1 MTNDTKKMVTL
12 GILSALGAILMIIE
26 IPYPFVPFLMID
38 LSDVVVLVIFA
49 FYGWKEAA
57 LVGLLKTIIHALTKG
72 AVGPMFIG
80 QITAF
85 IASMSYVLGM
95 YITTDKL
102 NLNRLLSAIISII
115 VVTIILTV
123 ANYLFI
129 TPIWFGELTYLD
141 IQDWVT
147 PATFELD
154 ISGGYLITILIVYV
168 PFNLLKGAVITSVY
182 FIVYRSISFLKPM
195 NK

>member
-1 MTNDTKKMVTL
+1 MTKETKKLVTV

-26 IPYPFVPFLMID
+26 IPYPLVPFLMID
-38 LSDVVVLVIFA
+38 LSDVVVLVVFA
-49 FYGWKEAA
+49 FYGWKEAV
-57 LVGLLKTIIHALTKG
+57 LVGILKTVIHALTKG

-85 IASMSYVLGM
+85 IASMSYVFGM
-95 YITTDKL
+95 YISTNKL
-102 NLNRLLSAIISII
+102 NLNRLLSAVVAVM
-115 VVTIILTV
+115 VVTIILTG

-141 IQDWVT
+141 IKDWVT
-147 PATFELD
+147 PSAFE
-154 ISGGYLITILIVYV
+154 ININGGYLLTILIVYV
-168 PFNLLKGAVITSVY
+168 PFNLIKGAVITSVY
-182 FIVYRSISFLKPM
+182 YLVYRSISFLKPV

>member
-26 IPYPFVPFLMID
+26 IPYPFVPFLTID

-57 LVGLLKTIIHALTKG
+57 LVGLIKTIIHALTKG

-85 IASMSYVLGM
+85 IASMSYVFGM
-95 YITTDKL
+95 YISTNKL
-102 NLNRLLSAIISII
+102 NLNRLLSAIVSVM
-115 VVTIILTV
+115 VVTVILTV

-129 TPIWFGELTYLD
+129 TPIWFGEMTYLD
-141 IQDWVT
+141 IQGWVT
-147 PATFELD
+147 PAAFELD
-154 ISGGYLITILIVYV
+154 ISGGYLLTILIVYV

-182 FIVYRSISFLKPM
+182 FIVYRSISFLKPK
-195 NK
+195 N

>member
-12 GILSALGAILMIIE
+12 GVLSALGAILMIIE
-26 IPYPFVPFLMID
+26 IPYPFVPFLMLD

-72 AVGPMFIG
+72 AVGLIFIG

-95 YITTDKL
+95 YISANKL
-102 NLNRLLSAIISII
+102 NLNRLLSAIVSVM
-115 VVTIILTV
+115 VVTIILTT

-129 TPIWFGELTYLD
+129 TPIWFGGTTFLD
-141 IQDWVT
+141 IKDWVT
-147 PATFELD
+147 PDAFGLNV
-154 ISGGYLITILIVYV
+154 SGGYLIAILVAYV
-168 PFNLLKGAVITSVY
+168 PFNLLKGAVITSAYFVVY
-182 FIVYRSISFLKPM
+182 KSIHYLNP
-195 NK
+195 NN

>member
-1 MTNDTKKMVTL
+1 MTNDTRKIVTL

-26 IPYPFVPFLMID
+26 IPYPLVPFLMID

-57 LVGLLKTIIHALTKG
+57 TVGLLKAIIHALTKG

-85 IASMSYVLGM
+85 IASMSYVFGM
-95 YITTDKL
+95 YISTNKL
-102 NLNRLLSAIISII
+102 NLNRLLSAIVAVM
-115 VVTIILTV
+115 VVTVILTV
-123 ANYLFI
+123 ANYFFI
-129 TPIWFGELTYLD
+129 TPIWFGETTYLD
-141 IQDWVT
+141 IKDWVT
-147 PATFELD
+147 PGAFEID
-154 ISGGYLITILIVYV
+154 IEGGYLLTILIVYI

-182 FIVYRSISFLKPM
+182 YMVYRSIAFLNPKL
-195 NK
+195 N

>member
-1 MTNDTKKMVTL
+1 MANDTKKMVTL

-26 IPYPFVPFLMID
+26 IPYPLVPFLMID

-57 LVGLLKTIIHALTKG
+57 LVGLLKTTIHALTKG

-95 YITTDKL
+95 YISANKL
-102 NLNRLLSAIISII
+102 NLNRLLSAIVSVMI
-115 VVTIILTV
+115 VTIILTV

-129 TPIWFGELTYLD
+129 TPIWFGGTTFLD
-141 IQDWVT
+141 IKDWVT
-147 PATFELD
+147 PDAFGMD
-154 ISGGYLITILIVYV
+154 VQGGYLLTILIVYV

-182 FIVYRSISFLKPM
+182 FVVYKSIYFLKPV
-195 NK
+195 K

>member
-26 IPYPFVPFLMID
+26 IPYPFVPFLMLD

-72 AVGPMFIG
+72 AVGPMLIG

-85 IASMSYVLGM
+85 IASMSYVFGM
-95 YITTDKL
+95 YISTNKL
-102 NLNRLLSAIISII
+102 NLNRLLSAVVAVMI
-115 VVTIILTV
+115 VTIILTT
-123 ANYLFI
+123 ANYFFI
-129 TPIWFGELTYLD
+129 TPIWFGETTYLD
-141 IQDWVT
+141 IKDWVT
-147 PATFELD
+147 PGAFEID
-154 ISGGYLITILIVYV
+154 IEGGYLFTILIVYV
-168 PFNLLKGAVITSVY
+168 PFNLIKGAIITSVY
-182 FIVYRSISFLKPM
+182 FMVYRSISFLKPEM
-195 NK
+195 N

>member
-12 GILSALGAILMIIE
+12 GTLSALGAILMIIE
-26 IPYPFVPFLMID
+26 IPYPFVPFLMLD

-72 AVGPMFIG
+72 AVGPIFIG

-95 YITTDKL
+95 YISANKL
-102 NLNRLLSAIISII
+102 NLNRLLSAIVSVM
-115 VVTIILTV
+115 VVTIILTT

-129 TPIWFGELTYLD
+129 TPIWFGGTTFLD
-141 IQDWVT
+141 IKDWVT
-147 PATFELD
+147 PDAFGLNVE
-154 ISGGYLITILIVYV
+154 GGYLIAILVAYV
-168 PFNLLKGAVITSVY
+168 PFNLLKGAVITSAYFVVY
-182 FIVYRSISFLKPM
+182 KSIHYLNP
-195 NK
+195 NN

>member
-1 MTNDTKKMVTL
+1 MANDTQKMVTL

-26 IPYPFVPFLMID
+26 IPYPLVPFLMID

-72 AVGPMFIG
+72 AVGPIFIG

-95 YITTDKL
+95 YISANKL
-102 NLNRLLSAIISII
+102 NLNRLLSAIVSVMI
-115 VVTIILTV
+115 VTIILTV

-129 TPIWFGELTYLD
+129 TPIWFGGTTFLD
-141 IQDWVT
+141 IKDWVT
-147 PATFELD
+147 PDAFGMD
-154 ISGGYLITILIVYV
+154 VKGGYLLTILIVYV

-182 FIVYRSISFLKPM
+182 FVVYKSIYFLKPV
-195 NK
+195 K

>member
-1 MTNDTKKMVTL
+1 MTNDTRKIVTL

-26 IPYPFVPFLMID
+26 IPYPLVPFLMID

-57 LVGLLKTIIHALTKG
+57 TVGLLKAIIHALTKG

-85 IASMSYVLGM
+85 IASMSYVFGM
-95 YITTDKL
+95 YISANKL
-102 NLNRLLSAIISII
+102 NLNRLLSAVVSVV

-129 TPIWFGELTYLD
+129 TPIWFGETTYLD
-141 IQDWVT
+141 IKDWVT
-147 PATFELD
+147 PGAFEMD
-154 ISGGYLITILIVYV
+154 IEGGYLLTILIVYV
-168 PFNLLKGAVITSVY
+168 PFNLIKGAVITSVY
-182 FIVYRSISFLKPM
+182 FIVYRSISFLKPI

>member
-1 MTNDTKKMVTL
+1 MANDTKKIVTL
-12 GILSALGAILMIIE
+12 GIMSALGAILMIIE
-26 IPYPFVPFLMID
+26 IPYPLVPFLMID

-57 LVGLLKTIIHALTKG
+57 TVGLLKAIIHALTKG
-72 AVGPMFIG
+72 AVGPIFIG

-95 YITTDKL
+95 YISANKL
-102 NLNRLLSAIISII
+102 NLNRLLSAVVAVV
-115 VVTIILTV
+115 VVTIILTT

-129 TPIWFGELTYLD
+129 TPIWFGETTFLD
-141 IQDWVT
+141 IRDWVN
-147 PATFELD
+147 PGTFELD
-154 ISGGYLITILIVYV
+154 VEGGYLLTILIVYV

-182 FIVYRSISFLKPM
+182 FMVYRSIAFLKP
-195 NK
+195 NTN

>member
-1 MTNDTKKMVTL
+1 MTNDTRKIVTL

-26 IPYPFVPFLMID
+26 IPYPLVPFLMID

-57 LVGLLKTIIHALTKG
+57 TVGLLKAIIHALTKG

-85 IASMSYVLGM
+85 IASMSYVFGM
-95 YITTDKL
+95 YISTNKL
-102 NLNRLLSAIISII
+102 NLNRLLSAVVAVM
-115 VVTIILTV
+115 VVTIILTA

-129 TPIWFGELTYLD
+129 TPIWFGETTYLD
-141 IQDWVT
+141 IKDWVT
-147 PATFELD
+147 PGAFEID
-154 ISGGYLITILIVYV
+154 IEGGYLLTILIVYV

-182 FIVYRSISFLKPM
+182 YMVYRSISFLKPQ
-195 NK
+195 

>member
-1 MTNDTKKMVTL
+1 MKNDTKKIVTL

-26 IPYPFVPFLMID
+26 IPYPLVPFLMID

-57 LVGLLKTIIHALTKG
+57 TVGLLKAIIHALTKG
-72 AVGPMFIG
+72 AVGPIFIG

-95 YITTDKL
+95 YISANKL
-102 NLNRLLSAIISII
+102 NLNRLLSAVVSVL

-129 TPIWFGELTYLD
+129 TPIWFGETTYLD
-141 IQDWVT
+141 IKDWVT

-154 ISGGYLITILIVYV
+154 IQGGYLLTILIVYV

-182 FIVYRSISFLKPM
+182 FMVYRSIAFLKPKT
-195 NK
+195 N

>member
-26 IPYPFVPFLMID
+26 IPYPFVPFLMLD

-72 AVGPMFIG
+72 AVGPIFIG

-95 YITTDKL
+95 YISANKL
-102 NLNRLLSAIISII
+102 NLNRLLSAIVSVM
-115 VVTIILTV
+115 VVTIILTT

-129 TPIWFGELTYLD
+129 TPIWFGGTTFLD
-141 IQDWVT
+141 IKDWVT
-147 PATFELD
+147 PDAFGLNVE
-154 ISGGYLITILIVYV
+154 GGYLIAILVAYV
-168 PFNLLKGAVITSVY
+168 PFNLLKGAVITSAYFVVY
-182 FIVYRSISFLKPM
+182 KSIHYLNP
-195 NK
+195 NN

>member
-1 MTNDTKKMVTL
+1 MTNDTRKMVTL

-26 IPYPFVPFLMID
+26 IPYPLVPFLMID

-72 AVGPMFIG
+72 AVGPIFIG

-95 YITTDKL
+95 YISTNKL
-102 NLNRLLSAIISII
+102 NLNRLFSAIVAVM
-115 VVTIILTV
+115 VVTIILTI

-129 TPIWFGELTYLD
+129 TPIWFGGTTYLD
-141 IQDWVT
+141 IKDWVT
-147 PATFELD
+147 PDAFGLNIE
-154 ISGGYLITILIVYV
+154 GGYLIAILVTYV
-168 PFNLLKGAVITSVY
+168 PFNLLKGTVITSVY
-182 FIVYRSISFLKPM
+182 FIVYKSIHYLNP
-195 NK
+195 NN

>member
-1 MTNDTKKMVTL
+1 
-12 GILSALGAILMIIE
+12 MIIE
-26 IPYPFVPFLMID
+26 IPYPFVPFLMLD

-72 AVGPMFIG
+72 AVGPIFIG

-95 YITTDKL
+95 YISANKL
-102 NLNRLLSAIISII
+102 NLNRLLSAIVSVM
-115 VVTIILTV
+115 VVTIILTT

-129 TPIWFGELTYLD
+129 TPIWFGGTTFLD
-141 IQDWVT
+141 IKDWVT
-147 PATFELD
+147 PDAFGLNVE
-154 ISGGYLITILIVYV
+154 GGYLIAILVAYV
-168 PFNLLKGAVITSVY
+168 PFNLLKGAVITSAYFVVY
-182 FIVYRSISFLKPM
+182 KSIHYLNP
-195 NK
+195 NN

>member
-1 MTNDTKKMVTL
+1 MTNDTRKMVTL

-26 IPYPFVPFLMID
+26 IPYPLVPFLMID

-49 FYGWKEAA
+49 FYGWKEAV
-57 LVGLLKTIIHALTKG
+57 LVGILKTVIHALTKG

-85 IASMSYVLGM
+85 IASMSYVFGM
-95 YITTDKL
+95 YISTNKL
-102 NLNRLLSAIISII
+102 NLNRLLSAIVAVM
-115 VVTIILTV
+115 VVTIILTG

-141 IQDWVT
+141 IKDWVT
-147 PATFELD
+147 PSAFE
-154 ISGGYLITILIVYV
+154 ININGGYLLTILIVYV
-168 PFNLLKGAVITSVY
+168 PFNLIKGAVITSVY
-182 FIVYRSISFLKPM
+182 YLVYRSISFLKPV